1 MFFVRMINVSN
12 EGFWCSSC
20 THCSYYFFW
29 PMGSGANE
37 CFIKRRQKKRKI
49 LAKITRNLEEDRERE
64 EMADKVQTMH
74 DRTTESGSEGS

>member
-1 MFFVRMINVSN
+1 MFHK
-12 EGFWCSSC
+12 
-20 THCSYYFFW
+20 T
-29 PMGSGANE
+29 
-37 CFIKRRQKKRKI
+37 QTKKRKI